1 MFLKIG
7 PGALLFVKFI
17 PGLSNITVSLAGV
30 IGVRPIAFIP
40 LQMLGASLYLG
51 VPILLGRL
59 FYRTLNVVVHGI
71 DTMGKFGLLGIAA
84 AFAIYIV
91 VRWIDRICFMRQFV
105 VQAKLTSILGQ
116 MVNHVRLVH
125 CRHS

>member
-1 MFLKIG
+1 
-7 PGALLFVKFI
+7 
-17 PGLSNITVSLAGV
+17 AGV
-30 IGVRPIAFIP
+30 TGVRPIAFIP

-51 VPILLGRL
+51 VPILVGRL
-59 FYRTLNVVVHGI
+59 FYRTLNVVIHGI

-91 VRWIDRICFMRQFV
+91 VRWIDRIRFMRQFV